1 MKDKRYI
8 IISVITIILLCCLF
22 LVLNLL
28 SLNEKHKAKNT
39 NTTTKTTTT
48 KAPEEPDLAIQD
60 KIMIEGVEET
70 IYVKKYIT
78 HLGFEFKYQSEYFKV
93 SFLSNGSVLIEDL
106 NDSKNY
112 IQIEKVNESDYYRE
126 YEELSDKEDLS
137 EDGYLTTYKFY
148 RGNSL
153 TFLKVTKCIKNDTEH
168 FEGLNVR
175 MDYIT
180 DSLYF
185 N

>member
-1 MKDKRYI
+1 MKDKRYVI
-8 IISVITIILLCCLF
+8 VSVIILIVLCCLL
-22 LVLNLL
+22 LVLNIS
-28 SLNEKHKAKNT
+28 SLNEKRHVKNT
-39 NTTTKTTTT
+39 TTTTKTTTT

-60 KIMIEGVEET
+60 KIIIEGVEEI

-78 HLGFEFKYQSEYFKV
+78 HLGFEFNYQNEYFKV
-93 SFLSNGSVLIEDL
+93 SLLSNGSVLIEDL

-126 YEELSDKEDLS
+126 YENLSEKEDLS
-137 EDGYLTTYKFY
+137 EDGYLTTYRFY

-168 FEGLNVR
+168 FKGLNVR
-175 MDYIT
+175 MDYVI
-180 DSLYF
+180 DSIYF